1 MNFVLICIDT
11 LRYDHLS
18 CHGNDWIKTPN
29 LEAFAQESVIFD
41 NAYVGSYATIPHRT
55 DVMKGSFGTPLHP
68 WLPLG
73 FDDPRLP
80 EVLGKAGWATA
91 LICDTPHLIN
101 GAHGFDHP
109 FHAWHFERG
118 SEVDRHIIDDYGPDR
133 DDKYSKHYS
142 KHVRACT
149 LPQYV
154 RNNRDRRLE
163 EDWSSP
169 RTFKA
174 AGDFVEMNTR
184 REKFFLWV
192 DTFATHEPWE
202 PPEHY
207 VALYDDPQ
215 FDPNCKLMGWEP
227 LEMLSPDELRHVKA
241 HYAGEVTML
250 DHNLGRFLD
259 RLTNSGRDRDT
270 VVIVTTDHGVN
281 LGAHGI
287 MGKTG
292 TLYEQIAHEVMIV
305 RAPGARPGRR
315 SGIVQP
321 ADIMPTILEL
331 AEVDVPE
338 ECQGRSFASMITGE
352 HDDGRKVA
360 VSGVAI
366 NVAGAEKGELVV
378 QDQRWCLIDR
388 TDPSQR
394 ELYDKESDRAEV
406 HNVIHQHP
414 QEAERLHRMLT
425 DFLNEHAAHNALV
438 EWFQTGVKG
447 NTSDYRHVPDY
458 LKNFQ
463 HYWKGSLNVDVHKY

>member
-1 MNFVLICIDT
+1 MNFVLVCIDT

-29 LEAFAQESVIFD
+29 FEALARESVVFD
-41 NAYVGSYATIPHRT
+41 NAYVGSYPTIPHRT
-55 DVMKGSFGTPLHP
+55 DVMKGEFGRPLHP

-80 EVLGKAGWATA
+80 EILGQAGWATA

-133 DDKYSKHYS
+133 SDKYWPHYPGQ
-142 KHVRACT
+142 VRTCT
-149 LPQYV
+149 FHQYV
-154 RNNRDRRLE
+154 RNNRHRRLE

-169 RTFKA
+169 RTFKT
-174 AGDFVEMNTR
+174 AGDFIEMNRR
-184 REKFFLWV
+184 REKLFLWV
-192 DTFATHEPWE
+192 DTFAAHEPWE

-207 VALYDDPQ
+207 VALYDDPE
-215 FDPNCKLMGWEP
+215 FDADCKLMGWEP
-227 LEMLSPDELRHVKA
+227 LEMLSPEELRHIKA
-241 HYAGEVTML
+241 HYAGEVTMV
-250 DHNLGRFLD
+250 DHSLGRFLD
-259 RLTNSGRDRDT
+259 RLASSGRDKET

-292 TLYEQIAHEVMIV
+292 TLYEQIAHEVMMV
-305 RAPGARPGRR
+305 RMPGAKPGRR

-331 AEVDVPE
+331 AGVDIPE
-338 ECQGRSFASMITGE
+338 SCQGRSFADRVTQEQG
-352 HDDGRKVA
+352 DGREVA

-366 NVAGAEKGELVV
+366 NVATASKAEMVV

-388 TDPSQR
+388 PDPGQR
-394 ELYDKESDRAEV
+394 ELYDKETDRAEE
-406 HNVIHQHP
+406 HNVIAQHP
-414 QEAERLHRMLT
+414 QEAERLHQALL
-425 DFLNEHAAHNALV
+425 DFLNRHEAHPALV
-438 EWFQTGVKG
+438 EWFQTGTKG
-447 NTSDYRHVPDY
+447 DASDYCHTPEY

-463 HYWKGSLNVDVHKY
+463 FYWKGSLNLEFHK

>member
-11 LRYDHLS
+11 LRYDYLS

-29 LEAFAQESVIFD
+29 FQAFASESVVFD

-55 DVMKGSFGTPLHP
+55 DVMKGEFGKPLHP

-80 EVLGKAGWATA
+80 GVLGQAGWATA

-133 DDKYSKHYS
+133 SDKYWPHYPR
-142 KHVRACT
+142 HVRTCT
-149 LPQYV
+149 FHQYV
-154 RNNRDRRLE
+154 RNNRHRRRE

-174 AGDFVEMNTR
+174 AGDFIEMNRR

-192 DTFATHEPWE
+192 DTFAAHEPWE

-207 VALYDDPQ
+207 VALYDDPE
-215 FDPNCKLMGWEP
+215 FDADCKLMGWEP
-227 LEMLSPDELRHVKA
+227 LEMLSPEELRHIKA
-241 HYAGEVTML
+241 HYAGEVTMV
-250 DHNLGRFLD
+250 DHSLGRFLD
-259 RLTNSGRDRDT
+259 RLADSGRDKDT
-270 VVIVTTDHGVN
+270 AVIVTTDHGVN

-305 RAPGARPGRR
+305 RVPGAKPGRR
-315 SGIVQP
+315 AGIVQP

-331 AEVDVPE
+331 AGLDIPE
-338 ECQGRSFASMITGE
+338 SCQGRSFAQTITDQQ
-352 HDDGRKVA
+352 DDGREVA

-366 NVAGAEKGELVV
+366 NVAAAQRGEIVV
-378 QDQRWCLIDR
+378 QDQQWCLIDR
-388 TDPSQR
+388 PDPAQR
-394 ELYDKESDRAEV
+394 ELYDKKVDREEE
-406 HNVIHQHP
+406 HNVIAQHP
-414 QEAERLHRMLT
+414 REAERLHRSLL
-425 DFLNEHAAHNALV
+425 DFLNEHGAHPALV
-438 EWFQTGVKG
+438 EWFQTGTKG
-447 NTSDYRHVPDY
+447 DASDYRHVPEY
-458 LKNFQ
+458 LKSFSP
-463 HYWKGSLNVDVHKY
+463 YWNGSLNVEFHR